1 MLNDI
6 KRTTKNSTIY
16 AIGNIAIK
24 VVGLLLIP
32 IYTDPE
38 FLTKA
43 DFGDLAILEATAQIL
58 GGILT
63 MSMSSSIHRWYWDKD
78 FKDKQKSI
86 FFTSLTFL
94 VSLNI
99 PVLILLFLKSD
110 YLSTLIFG
118 SVDYSYLLKLTF
130 ATVGITL
137 INNQTLQIAKLQ
149 ERSKFFITIQIIK
162 LIIILSLTIW
172 FIVYLGRG
180 LNGIWE
186 AALIGEFI
194 AFVLLIPFT
203 LRNLEWTF
211 QFKILRGMIHYGY
224 PLMLSSVATV
234 VLSVTDRYM
243 LHFISG
249 LEATGI
255 FALSLRFAGTLKTII
270 SKSVTSA
277 LAPLR
282 MKKMNDE
289 NNQRFYSKTL
299 TYSAFLFIISLLA
312 LSLFPL
318 EILKLVTR
326 SSEYWVADKIIP
338 ILSFAFLF
346 AFMRQNI
353 KIGLVIKKQT
363 KIMATFV
370 FITAIINFGLNFLLI
385 PLIDIWGAALATLIS
400 QLFYCFCILYFA
412 QKAYPINYEWRKI
425 LLMIFMSILIILIGF
440 LMADII
446 VWIRIPLKLILFIS
460 FPFILYKFNFYESI
474 EVETMKKLFS
484 KWKEPK
490 KLIENLKLLFK

>member
-6 KRTTKNSTIY
+6 KKTTKNSTIY

-32 IYTDPE
+32 IYTDPK
-38 FLTKA
+38 FLSQA
-43 DFGDLAILEATAQIL
+43 DFGALAILEATAQIL

-63 MSMSSSIHRWYWDKD
+63 MSMASSIQRWYWDKD
-78 FKDKQKSI
+78 FRHKQKSI
-86 FFTSLTFL
+86 VFTALTFL
-94 VSLNI
+94 IVLNI
-99 PVLILLFLKSD
+99 PAISLLIYSSD
-110 YLSTLIFG
+110 NLSTLIFG
-118 SVDYSYLLKLTF
+118 SIDYSYLLKLTF
-130 ATVGITL
+130 ATVGIQL
-137 INNQTLQIAKLQ
+137 INNQILQVAKLQ
-149 ERSKFFITIQIIK
+149 ERSKFFITIQITK
-162 LIIILSLTIW
+162 LIFVLGLTVL
-172 FIVYLGRG
+172 FIVFLGKG

-186 AALIGEFI
+186 AALIGEI
-194 AFVLLIPFT
+194 VTIVLLIPFT
-203 LRNLEWTF
+203 LKNIEWSF
-211 QFKILRGMIHYGY
+211 QFKILKGMIQYGY

-255 FALSLRFAGTLKTII
+255 FALSLRFAGTLKTVIT
-270 SKSVTSA
+270 KSVTSA

-282 MKKMNDE
+282 MKKMNED

-299 TYSAFLFIISLLA
+299 TYSSFLFIVSLLA

-318 EILKLVTR
+318 EIIKLVTR

-346 AFMRQNI
+346 SFIRTNI

-363 KIMATFV
+363 KIMASFV
-370 FITAIINFGLNFLLI
+370 FLTALFNFGLNLLLI
-385 PLIDIWGAALATLIS
+385 PFIDIWGAALATLFS
-400 QLFYCFCILYFA
+400 QLFYCLCILYFA

-425 LLMIFMSILIILIGF
+425 LLMIFLSLFIIIVGF
-440 LMADII
+440 LIADLNF
-446 VWIRIPLKLILFIS
+446 WIRFPFKIILFIS
-460 FPFILYKFNFYESI
+460 FPFILYKFNFYEPI
-474 EVETMKKLFS
+474 ELATIRKLLV
-484 KWKEPK
+484 KWKQPK
-490 KLIENLKLLFK
+490 ELINNMKLLFK